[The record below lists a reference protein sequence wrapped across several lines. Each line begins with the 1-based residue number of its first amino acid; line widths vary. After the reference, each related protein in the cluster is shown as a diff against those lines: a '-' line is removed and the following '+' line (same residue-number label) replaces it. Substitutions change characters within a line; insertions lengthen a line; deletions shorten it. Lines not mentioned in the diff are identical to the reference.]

1 MHTNERFVAARP
13 RPIFF
18 LSSMSSA
25 SHVQFMVYGLYLR
38 MRERERERERVR
50 EREAKSY
57 KKENFVGCE
66 FLGFI
71 FLFFHLLFVQ
81 FAPK

>member
-13 RPIFF
+13 RPIF

-38 MRERERERERVR
+38 MRERERETERERQSR
-50 EREAKSY
+50 T
-57 KKENFVGCE
+57 KKKISSDVNF
-66 FLGFI
+66 
-71 FLFFHLLFVQ
+71 
-81 FAPK
+81 